1 MTDFLEEAE
10 AVAVKAAKEAAKVL
24 MKHFRTELR
33 IETKGNQRSIV
44 TIADKESDALIRKI
58 ILEKFPDHGIISEE
72 NKPIK
77 ADSEYAWHI
86 DPLDGTTNY
95 SRKSKQFCVSIALA
109 KGDDVVVGVILSP
122 FFGETYTAVMGKGA
136 SLNGRAIR
144 VSGVKKLEEA
154 VVNFD
159 MCYEEEK
166 RLQTA
171 KLIKKMVLAKSMML
185 QGSAA
190 IALCEV
196 ASGVT
201 DAYVHVCGSSW
212 DFAAGALI
220 IREAGGAVKDFDSKE
235 WSPRIKNGL
244 VASCNETLNKEIMAK
259 VNEQLR

>member
-1 MTDFLEEAE
+1 MTGFLEEAE

-24 MKHFRTELR
+24 MKHFGTELR
-33 IETKGNQRSIV
+33 IETKSSPRDIV
-44 TIADKESDALIRKI
+44 TIADKESDALIRKM
-58 ILEKFPDHGIISEE
+58 ILEEFPDHSIISEE
-72 NKPIK
+72 NRPIK
-77 ADSEYAWHI
+77 ADGEYAWHI

-95 SRKSKQFCVSIALA
+95 SKKSKQFCVSIALA
-109 KGDDVVVGVILSP
+109 KGDDVLVGVILNP
-122 FFGETYTAVMGKGA
+122 VFGEMYTAVMGKGA
-136 SLNGRAIR
+136 SLNGKAIKT
-144 VSGVKKLEEA
+144 SGAEKLNEA

-166 RLQTA
+166 RLETA
-171 KLIKKMVLAKSMML
+171 KLIKNIVLAKSIRL

-190 IALCEV
+190 LAMCDV

-201 DAYVHVCGSSW
+201 DAYVHACGSSW

-244 VASCNETLNKEIMAK
+244 VASCNETLNKEIMEK
-259 VNEQLR
+259 VNQQ